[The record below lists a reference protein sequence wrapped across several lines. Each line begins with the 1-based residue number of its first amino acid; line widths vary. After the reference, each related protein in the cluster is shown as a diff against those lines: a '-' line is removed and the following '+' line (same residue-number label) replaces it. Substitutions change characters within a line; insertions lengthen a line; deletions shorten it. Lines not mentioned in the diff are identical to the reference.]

1 MPEAYITCRKANITR
16 SAGAYITRAIG
27 APLPPFHQNCR
38 CTTVP
43 AIEEELPDLDDIEI
57 EGDTPFDEWLKEYG
71 GDLGVDTEG
80 KTGDEIVEE
89 IRQDNERAKGGENEP
104 EAPSPGDNSPKRNA
118 ASDEVAQPKKTGYNI
133 ESEHLRDTLGDDACK
148 AIEKA
153 LDKRPEYV
161 RKIFKH
167 FEDKLRVADLCDDP
181 HDMVCSPSR
190 GGVIL
195 NINAIVN
202 GWGKYEPGDVALH
215 ELGHWIDHLMSLE
228 AG

>member
-27 APLPPFHQNCR
+27 APLPPFHPNCR

-89 IRQDNERAKGGENEP
+89 
-104 EAPSPGDNSPKRNA
+104 
-118 ASDEVAQPKKTGYNI
+118 
-133 ESEHLRDTLGDDACK
+133 
-148 AIEKA
+148 
-153 LDKRPEYV
+153 
-161 RKIFKH
+161 
-167 FEDKLRVADLCDDP
+167 
-181 HDMVCSPSR
+181 
-190 GGVIL
+190 
-195 NINAIVN
+195 
-202 GWGKYEPGDVALH
+202 
-215 ELGHWIDHLMSLE
+215 
-228 AG
+228 